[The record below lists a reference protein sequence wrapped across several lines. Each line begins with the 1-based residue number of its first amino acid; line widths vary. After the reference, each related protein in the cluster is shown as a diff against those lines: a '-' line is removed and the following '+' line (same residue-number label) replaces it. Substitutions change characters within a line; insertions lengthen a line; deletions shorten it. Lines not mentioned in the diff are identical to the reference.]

1 MWGLR
6 YPSAMLLESSS
17 PLDEMVSEGLLDQA
31 RLKLRVPDHN
41 EKPWAALL
49 AAGFFALAAMVFA
62 TAAVLAP
69 PLTVSPAVKTGVR

>member
-6 YPSAMLLESSS
+6 YPSAMLLESS
-17 PLDEMVSEGLLDQA
+17 PLSDGLSEGLLDQA
-31 RLKLRVPDHN
+31 RLKLLVPDHT

-69 PLTVSPAVKTGVR
+69 PLTVTPAAKTGVR